1 MLADPADQH
10 VSMTVVGE
18 LEKHFGAKV
27 FVSQSTHDGIPTLWI
42 ASALAHRVLDYLRT
56 GLARPYRMLF
66 DLTAIDE
73 HQRFHRQ
80 DQPAS
85 DFTVV
90 YHLLSYERNADVR
103 IKVPLT
109 GDAPALT
116 TVTDLWAAANW
127 YECEAWDMSELLS
140 MGIRICDGSL
150 CRRPGRAIPCART
163 IQPERRR
170 AGRSSSP
177 R

>member
-1 MLADPADQH
+1 MLADPTRQDVAPTCGGGLRNTSEQRR
-10 VSMTVVGE
+10 SC
-18 LEKHFGAKV
+18 
-27 FVSQSTHDGIPTLWI
+27 STSTDILTTDSDTLGRTRLWRT
-42 ASALAHRVLDYLRT
+42 ASWDLRT
-56 GLARPYRMLF
+56 EITRPYRMLF

-73 HQRFHRQ
+73 RQRFHRQ

-109 GDAPALT
+109 GGAP
-116 TVTDLWAAANW
+116 
-127 YECEAWDMSELLS
+127 
-140 MGIRICDGSL
+140 R
-150 CRRPGRAIPCART
+150 
-163 IQPERRR
+163 
-170 AGRSSSP
+170 SP